1 MLVMCLIIPLA
12 SSISPCFLRNGRGGG
27 ERERKKS
34 QKQKRTTQLCRLHAG
49 TQVCVPRSAILFLF
63 PLRAIRHSTHTHT
76 QTHSKHCGVYIR
88 KTSRRPFPVQEDNNN
103 NKKVGLPNPTFL
115 SLDNNRTHTILVKK
129 KRRERERRPYQ
140 RKIKR
145 RAPLMKTERWRNRWL
160 WGSL

>member
-1 MLVMCLIIPLA
+1 MSDYTVSKFNIPLF
-12 SSISPCFLRNGRGGG
+12 SPERQG
-27 ERERKKS
+27 ERRKREKKITKTKKNNPIVS
-34 QKQKRTTQLCRLHAG
+34 FACWHSGVRASKRYFISFSPPSYTPFH
-49 TQVCVPRSAILFLF
+49 
-63 PLRAIRHSTHTHT
+63 THTHT

-129 KRRERERRPYQ
+129 KRRERRPYQ